1 MEIYLVGGA
10 VRDKRLGLPAVE
22 RDWVVVG
29 STPEE
34 MRRLGYQQVGKEF
47 PVFLHPETKEEYAL
61 ARTERKTGHGYTG
74 FETCATA
81 DITLEQDLQRRDLT
95 INAMAE
101 TPDGELIDPCNG
113 AADLSDGVLR
123 HVSPAFSEDPVRILR
138 VARFAARFAHWGFRV
153 DHGTN
158 ALMRHMVQDGEVD
171 HLVPERVCAELVK
184 ALAERTP
191 SRFFAVL
198 YGCGALARLFPEVE
212 PLYLVD
218 TEQGHGGTSPLV
230 TLDAVVTDSRDP
242 AIRFAALVCDIDR
255 LEQDAFNR
263 DTLAALCERLRL
275 PNSYRE
281 LAQLALVHRRQLL
294 AADRL
299 EPESVLGL
307 LENTDA
313 LRRPERFAGLL
324 QVCASD
330 ARAHDEDFN
339 RETLAQALATA
350 QAVDT
355 GALQQQGISGKALG
369 EAIRLARI
377 KAIETSM

>member
-1 MEIYLVGGA
+1 MEVYLVGGA
-10 VRDKRLGLPAVE
+10 VRDKRLGLPVNE

-34 MRRLGYQQVGKEF
+34 MLQLGYQPVGKDF

-113 AADLSDGVLR
+113 AADLSDGVLQ
-123 HVSPAFSEDPVRILR
+123 HVSPAFAEDPVRILR
-138 VARFAARFAHWGFRV
+138 VARFAARFAHRGFRV
-153 DHGTN
+153 AHGTN
-158 ALMRHMVQDGEVD
+158 ALMRKMVADGEVD

-184 ALAERTP
+184 ALAEKTP
-191 SRFFAVL
+191 SRFFTVL
-198 YGCGALARLFPEVE
+198 YGCGALARLFPEIE
-212 PLYLVD
+212 PLYLAEPD
-218 TEQGHGGTSPLV
+218 PTHERTSPLV
-230 TLDAVVTDSRDP
+230 TLDAVVADSQDP
-242 AIRFAALVCDIDR
+242 ATRFAALVCDLDR
-255 LEQDAFNR
+255 LEQHTFNR
-263 DTLAALCERLRL
+263 DMLDTLCDRVRL
-275 PNSYRE
+275 PNPYRE
-281 LAQLALVHRRQLL
+281 LAQQVLARRRQILV
-294 AADRL
+294 ADRL
-299 EPESVLGL
+299 DPDSVMGL

-313 LRRPERFAGLL
+313 LRRPERFAELL

-330 ARAHDEDFN
+330 ARAHAEDFN
-339 RETLAQALATA
+339 GEYLAQALATV
-350 QAVDT
+350 QAVT
-355 GALQQQGISGKALG
+355 SGSLQQQGISGKALG
-369 EAIRLARI
+369 EAIRQARI

>member
-10 VRDKRLGLPAVE
+10 VRDKRLGLPVNE

-34 MRRLGYQQVGKEF
+34 MLQLGYRPVGKDF
-47 PVFLHPETKEEYAL
+47 PVFLHPGTQEEYAL

-101 TPDGELIDPCNG
+101 TADGELIDPCNG

-123 HVSPAFSEDPVRILR
+123 HVSPAFAEDPVRILR
-138 VARFAARFAHWGFRV
+138 TARFAARFAHQGFKV
-153 DHGTN
+153 AHATN
-158 ALMRHMVQDGEVD
+158 ALMQQMVRNGEVD

-184 ALAERTP
+184 ALPEQTP
-191 SRFFAVL
+191 SRFFTVL
-198 YGCGALARLFPEVE
+198 QGCGALERLFPEVGS
-212 PLYLVD
+212 LYRSD
-218 TEQGHGGTSPLV
+218 SDSGHGQAGPLL
-230 TLDAVVTDSRDP
+230 TMDAVVADSREP
-242 AIRFAALVCDIDR
+242 AARFAGLVCDIDR
-255 LEQDAFNR
+255 PEPGTFGT
-263 DTLAALCERLRL
+263 DTLDTLCERLRL

-281 LAQLALVHRRQLL
+281 LAQLVLAQRRQLL

-299 EPESVLGL
+299 GPKSVMAL
-307 LENTDA
+307 LEDSDA
-313 LRRPERFAGLL
+313 LRRPERFAELL

-330 ARAHDEDFN
+330 ARAHGEDFN
-339 RETLAQALATA
+339 REYLAQALATV
-350 QAVDT
+350 QAVDSS
-355 GALQQQGISGKALG
+355 ALQQQGISGKALG
-369 EAIRLARI
+369 EALRAARI
-377 KAIETSM
+377 NAISNR

>member
-10 VRDKRLGLPAVE
+10 VRDKRLGLPVNE

-34 MRRLGYQQVGKEF
+34 MLQLGYRPVGKNF
-47 PVFLHPETKEEYAL
+47 PVFLHPGTQEEYAL

-101 TPDGELIDPCNG
+101 TADGELIDPCNG
-113 AADLSDGVLR
+113 AADLSDGVLH
-123 HVSPAFSEDPVRILR
+123 HVSPAFAEDPVRILR
-138 VARFAARFAHWGFRV
+138 IARFAARFAHYGFKV
-153 DHGTN
+153 AHATN
-158 ALMRHMVQDGEVD
+158 TLMRQMVQNGEVD

-184 ALAERTP
+184 ALSEQTP
-191 SRFFAVL
+191 SRFFTVL
-198 YGCGALARLFPEVE
+198 QGCAALARLFPEVE
-212 PLYLVD
+212 PLYLADSD
-218 TEQGHGGTSPLV
+218 TGHEQNGPLV
-230 TLDAVVTDSRDP
+230 TMDTVVTDSREP
-242 AIRFAALVCDIDR
+242 AARFAGLVCDIDR
-255 LEQDAFNR
+255 LEPGGF
-263 DTLAALCERLRL
+263 DTDVLDSLCERLRL
-275 PNSYRE
+275 PNPYRE
-281 LAQLALVHRRQLL
+281 LAQLVLTQRRQLQ

-299 EPESVLGL
+299 DPESVMGL

-339 RETLAQALATA
+339 REYLVQALATV
-350 QAVDT
+350 QAVDSS
-355 GALQQQGISGKALG
+355 ALQRQGISGKALG
-369 EAIRLARI
+369 EALRAARI
-377 KAIETSM
+377 NAISDM